1 MLSDLVRERIVG
13 LVGFINTSKIK
24 DIEKSWEDYFEQFH
38 IINEQKQLK
47 EFNNIMEQRIMN
59 FKFKEEKKVKGN

>member
-1 MLSDLVRERIVG
+1 MLSDIVRERIVG

-38 IINEQKQLK
+38 IIDDQEQLK
-47 EFNNIMEQRIMN
+47 EFNNTMEQRIMN
-59 FKFKEEKKVKGN
+59 FKFKEEKKVKDI

>member
-1 MLSDLVRERIVG
+1 MLSDIVRERIVG

>member
-1 MLSDLVRERIVG
+1 MLSNIVRERILG

-38 IINEQKQLK
+38 IIDDQEQLK
-47 EFNNIMEQRIMN
+47 EFNNTMEQRIMN
-59 FKFKEEKKVKGN
+59 FKFKEEKKVKYI

>member
-1 MLSDLVRERIVG
+1 MLSNIVKERILG

-38 IINEQKQLK
+38 IIDDQEQLK
-47 EFNNIMEQRIMN
+47 EFNNTMEQRIMN
-59 FKFKEEKKVKGN
+59 FKFKEEKKVKDI

>member
-1 MLSDLVRERIVG
+1 MLSDIVRERIVG

-38 IINEQKQLK
+38 IIDEQEQLK

-59 FKFKEEKKVKGN
+59 FKFKEEKKVKDI

>member
-1 MLSDLVRERIVG
+1 MLSNIVRERILG

-38 IINEQKQLK
+38 IIDDQEQLK
-47 EFNNIMEQRIMN
+47 EFNNTMEQRIMN
-59 FKFKEEKKVKGN
+59 FKFKEEKKVKDI

>member
-1 MLSDLVRERIVG
+1 MLSDIVRERIVG
-13 LVGFINTSKIK
+13 LVGFINASKIK